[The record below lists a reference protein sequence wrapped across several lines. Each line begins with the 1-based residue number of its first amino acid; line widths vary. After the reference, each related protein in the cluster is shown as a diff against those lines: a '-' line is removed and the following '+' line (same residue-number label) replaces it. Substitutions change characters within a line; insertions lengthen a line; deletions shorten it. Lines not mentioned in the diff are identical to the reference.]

1 LKQISFS
8 GILSTTLRAKQEK
21 KIIMTD
27 KESARLIWRNLHTSN
42 TVVPH
47 WGKAAEKLRAHRLY
61 RNAATVFATPGKS
74 LHQARINCL
83 VDGKSLI
90 MPAPS
95 IRKGFFLLPARTI
108 PFKDI
113 SVAVTYKGL
122 SKHGTL
128 LKNNAFPELSV
139 ELLLTDSIAIDHEGG
154 RIGEGGGFFDLC
166 CALLYELGSL
176 QQNPAVL
183 TFVLEEQISREQLPQ
198 DTWDIK
204 MTGAITPVKAH
215 AFTPQLQKPQI
226 YWDLLPQDRIKRIDP
241 LWKIYHARIKA

>member
-90 MPAPS
+90 
-95 IRKGFFLLPARTI
+95 
-108 PFKDI
+108 

-154 RIGEGGGFFDLC
+154 RIGDGRGFFDLC

-183 TFVLEEQISREQLPQ
+183 TFVLEEQISGEQLPQ